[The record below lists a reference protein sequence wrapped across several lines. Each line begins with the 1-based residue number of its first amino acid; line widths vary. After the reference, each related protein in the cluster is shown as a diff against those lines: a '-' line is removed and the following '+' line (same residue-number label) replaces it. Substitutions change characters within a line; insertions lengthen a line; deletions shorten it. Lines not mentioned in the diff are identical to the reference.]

1 MLRAIRPLM
10 IAKTVEDL
18 HLYQRARELVV
29 AVTAILERPAFQREL
44 DLRDQIR
51 RAADSVVSNIAEGFA
66 QPTDRA
72 FAGYLFHAKGSNA
85 EVRARLRLACDRRCL
100 TDAEVT
106 ECDRLADQVAAMT
119 TGLVKHLVRSNRRN
133 RGIGVGQ

>member
-1 MLRAIRPLM
+1 M

-18 HLYQRARELVV
+18 QFYQRARELVV
-29 AVTAILERPAFQREL
+29 AVTAILERPASQREL

-72 FAGYLFHAKGSNA
+72 FAGYFFYAKGRTPKSGPDSDP
-85 EVRARLRLACDRRCL
+85 RA
-100 TDAEVT
+100 
-106 ECDRLADQVAAMT
+106 
-119 TGLVKHLVRSNRRN
+119 
-133 RGIGVGQ
+133 IVGA

>member
-1 MLRAIRPLM
+1 M

-72 FAGYLFHAKGSNA
+72 FAGYFFCEGSNA
-85 EVRARLRLACDRRCL
+85 EVRARLRPACDRRCL
-100 TDAEVT
+100 TDAEVA

-133 RGIGVGQ
+133 RGIGASQSKR